1 MEIITLLKASFS
13 PLVRTGQDPIIL
25 MGRRNWRNYITVYR
39 NGSAVY
45 IYIYTSDRP
54 TFNKITPLSF
64 PSSLQ
69 RAISVID
76 NESRVNY
83 ECIIIHLR
91 EEVVKK
97 GFRHDYEI
105 QSARLKWPIAA
116 NYRRLN
122 HSSHPRISYL
132 SMYIWCSTRVGFF
145 FTNIQ
150 PGWLIKRGANEL
162 RNFCFSRRNLAK
174 LNFPIICARHL
185 TTCSFSKGLNS
196 VLLHKEDAINY
207 SKLFFVRGWK
217 NFSEAKACPP
227 SMISHGMLILLW
239 TANFLQDNL
248 QLS

>member
-83 ECIIIHLR
+83 ECIIVHLR
-91 EEVVKK
+91 EELVKK

-145 FTNIQ
+145 LPI
-150 PGWLIKRGANEL
+150 
-162 RNFCFSRRNLAK
+162 SNLV
-174 LNFPIICARHL
+174 
-185 TTCSFSKGLNS
+185 G
-196 VLLHKEDAINY
+196 
-207 SKLFFVRGWK
+207 
-217 NFSEAKACPP
+217 
-227 SMISHGMLILLW
+227 
-239 TANFLQDNL
+239 
-248 QLS
+248 

>member
-1 MEIITLLKASFS
+1 MYYHPPPRGSRKKVFPAWLRDTVGSIKMADCRELPPLK
-13 PLVRTGQDPIIL
+13 P
-25 MGRRNWRNYITVYR
+25 
-39 NGSAVY
+39 
-45 IYIYTSDRP
+45 
-54 TFNKITPLSF
+54 F
-64 PSSLQ
+64 PPPS
-69 RAISVID
+69 
-76 NESRVNY
+76 N
-83 ECIIIHLR
+83 
-91 EEVVKK
+91 
-97 GFRHDYEI
+97 
-105 QSARLKWPIAA
+105 
-116 NYRRLN
+116 
-122 HSSHPRISYL
+122 SSHPRISYL

>member
-1 MEIITLLKASFS
+1 MLSTCDGNNNVIKSQFLPPRAYGSRS
-13 PLVRTGQDPIIL
+13 
-25 MGRRNWRNYITVYR
+25 NYP
-39 NGSAVY
+39 NGSEKLAKLYYRLPKRVCRLY

-122 HSSHPRISYL
+122 HFLPLPILPIPVSLIYPCIYGVQRVLVFFLPISNL
-132 SMYIWCSTRVGFF
+132 VG
-145 FTNIQ
+145 
-150 PGWLIKRGANEL
+150 
-162 RNFCFSRRNLAK
+162 
-174 LNFPIICARHL
+174 
-185 TTCSFSKGLNS
+185 
-196 VLLHKEDAINY
+196 
-207 SKLFFVRGWK
+207 
-217 NFSEAKACPP
+217 
-227 SMISHGMLILLW
+227 
-239 TANFLQDNL
+239 
-248 QLS
+248 

>member
-1 MEIITLLKASFS
+1 MYYH
-13 PLVRTGQDPIIL
+13 PPPR
-25 MGRRNWRNYITVYR
+25 
-39 NGSAVY
+39 GS
-45 IYIYTSDRP
+45 R
-54 TFNKITPLSF
+54 
-64 PSSLQ
+64 
-69 RAISVID
+69 
-76 NESRVNY
+76 
-83 ECIIIHLR
+83 
-91 EEVVKK
+91 KK
-97 GFRHDYEI
+97 GFPAWLRDTVGSIKMADCRELPP
-105 QSARLKWPIAA
+105 LKPFFP
-116 NYRRLN
+116 
-122 HSSHPRISYL
+122 SPYL
-132 SMYIWCSTRVGFF
+132 LSIHVYMVFNACWFF

>member
-91 EEVVKK
+91 EELVKK

-122 HSSHPRISYL
+122 HFLPLPILPIPVSLIYPCIYGVQRVLVFFLPISNL
-132 SMYIWCSTRVGFF
+132 VG
-145 FTNIQ
+145 
-150 PGWLIKRGANEL
+150 
-162 RNFCFSRRNLAK
+162 
-174 LNFPIICARHL
+174 
-185 TTCSFSKGLNS
+185 
-196 VLLHKEDAINY
+196 
-207 SKLFFVRGWK
+207 
-217 NFSEAKACPP
+217 
-227 SMISHGMLILLW
+227 
-239 TANFLQDNL
+239 
-248 QLS
+248 